1 MEHTYLR
8 YECADS
14 FGVTVASA
22 SSKAPNSNGV
32 MAFTADGTLLTVAGS
47 CIAGFRLSSAM
58 APIHKL
64 GHTLQVAG
72 NMGTGKALNGDEM
85 VCLACSQNQVATGW
99 IDGAVRIFG
108 LGLDDEDDDDR
119 LRAKRSHC
127 PANSLLDDASDCLWQ
142 SDPLLLNGHG
152 GSPVRVVLFDADGSR
167 LASGGS
173 DGAVVLWDVV
183 AESGLYR
190 LLGHRGGI
198 TDVAFVRT
206 TMDSLISCSL
216 DCLIKV
222 WDLEHQCCV
231 QTIVSSSEVLA
242 GVCRPVLRADQDD
255 VDRWRLIAGGS
266 DGHVRVW
273 SVGQETNPGKIPTDV
288 PVVIENDET
297 GAQIESTSMS
307 EKESSNV
314 DDLCNFMGFLRVPP
328 NVAAS
333 NEKVGGIQITSGG
346 RYVGVLRGKHVD
358 VFVVRST
365 AESQRKKARRL
376 KRRQE
381 KSKKK
386 IDGEAAATTKSK
398 KRGILDDDDDDDDDD
413 AEDDLAGE
421 AEGGSHG
428 QHNVDPESIKTSD
441 EFEYMATVRAS
452 QKLRGFRFCVREK
465 GELCR
470 IVCALATNALE
481 THTVSR
487 KEQVYV

>member
-32 MAFTADGTLLTVAGS
+32 MAFTSEGTLLTVAGS
-47 CIAGFRLSSAM
+47 CIAGFRLASAL
-58 APIHKL
+58 APIRKL

-72 NMGTGKALNGDEM
+72 NMGTGKALNGDEL
-85 VCLACSQNQVATGW
+85 VCLACSQNHVATGW
-99 IDGAVRIFG
+99 VDGAVRIFEHG
-108 LGLDDEDDDDR
+108 GDDNDDDKDR

-183 AESGLYR
+183 AETGLYR
-190 LLGHRGGI
+190 LLGHRRGI
-198 TDVAFVRT
+198 TDVSFVRT
-206 TMDSLISCSL
+206 TMDALISCSL

-242 GVCRPVLRADQDD
+242 GACRPVLRADLGDA
-255 VDRWRLIAGGS
+255 DRWRLIAGGS

-273 SVGQETNPGKIPTDV
+273 SVGQVTNPAGNKIPTDA
-288 PVVIENDET
+288 PVAIDDET
-297 GAQIESTSMS
+297 GAQIESISMS
-307 EKESSNV
+307 ANENSSV

-328 NVAAS
+328 NVASS
-333 NEKVGGIQITSGG
+333 NEKVGGIQFTSGG

-386 IDGEAAATTKSK
+386 IDGGTAATTKSK
-398 KRGILDDDDDDDDDD
+398 KRGILDDDDDDDD
-413 AEDDLAGE
+413 AEDAFAGE
-421 AEGGSHG
+421 TEGGGGG
-428 QHNVDPESIKTSD
+428 QHILDPESIKTSD

-452 QKLRGFRFCVREK
+452 QKLRGFRFCAREK

-481 THTVSR
+481 THSVSR

>member
-22 SSKAPNSNGV
+22 SSKAPNSNGI
-32 MAFTADGTLLTVAGS
+32 MAVSSDGTLLTVAGS
-47 CIAGFRLSSAM
+47 CIAGFRLASAL
-58 APIHKL
+58 APIRKL

-85 VCLACSQNQVATGW
+85 VCLTCSQNQVATGW
-99 IDGAVRIFG
+99 VDGAVRIFD
-108 LGLDDEDDDDR
+108 LGLDNNYDR

-152 GSPVRVVLFDADGSR
+152 GSPVRVVLFDANGSR

-183 AESGLYR
+183 AETGLYR

-206 TMDSLISCSL
+206 TMDALISCSL

-242 GVCRPVLRADQDD
+242 GACRPVLRADLGDA
-255 VDRWRLIAGGS
+255 DRWRLIAGGS

-273 SVGQETNPGKIPTDV
+273 SVGQVTKPGKIPTDDALV
-288 PVVIENDET
+288 AMEDDET
-297 GAQIESTSMS
+297 GAKIDSISTSA
-307 EKESSNV
+307 KENSNV
-314 DDLCNFMGFLRVPP
+314 DDLCNFMGLLRVPP
-328 NVAAS
+328 NVAS
-333 NEKVGGIQITSGG
+333 STEKVGGIQMTSGG

-386 IDGEAAATTKSK
+386 IDGDWEVTTKSK
-398 KRGILDDDDDDDDDD
+398 KRGILDDDDDDDADDN
-413 AEDDLAGE
+413 LAGE
-421 AEGGSHG
+421 AGVDG
-428 QHNVDPESIKTSD
+428 QHNLDPESIKTSD
-441 EFEYMATVRAS
+441 EFEYVATVRAS
-452 QKLRGFRFCVREK
+452 QKLRGFRFCAREN

-470 IVCALATNALE
+470 IVCALVTNALE
-481 THTVSR
+481 THSVSR